1 MAVSRTRVNPESPS
15 TSGTTGRRYAGVD
28 PEERQ
33 RQRKARLIE
42 AALAVFGEKGFHPS
56 TVRDV
61 CKEAK
66 LTSRYFYE
74 SFDSMEALF
83 RSVYGAISRQL
94 MQATI
99 VALAQCPP
107 DPEKLS
113 EAAIRAFLEFIQED
127 PRRARVGLIDAL
139 NVGEGMNSL
148 ANKASQDYAQL
159 VSTFVHQFFPN
170 MAELGLDPIII
181 ADGLVGSSN
190 RIATQWVAEKC
201 KTPLDEVLH
210 NCVSIFKA
218 CIEMAR
224 RGSNTTPP

>member
-1 MAVSRTRVNPESPS
+1 MAVSRTRVNPEAPS
-15 TSGTTGRRYAGVD
+15 NSGTTGRRYEGVD
-28 PEERQ
+28 PVERQ
-33 RQRKARLIE
+33 RQSKARLID
-42 AALAVFGEKGFHPS
+42 AALAVFGEKGFHQS

-159 VSTFVHQFFPN
+159 VGAFVLQFFPN
-170 MAELGLDPIII
+170 LAELGLNPTIV

-210 NCVSIFKA
+210 NSVAIFKA
-218 CIEMAR
+218 CIELAR
-224 RGSNTTPP
+224 RGHIAPP

>member
-1 MAVSRTRVNPESPS
+1 MAVSRTRVNPEPPS
-15 TSGTTGRRYAGVD
+15 TSGAAGRRYGGVD

-42 AALAVFGEKGFHPS
+42 AALAVFGEKGFHPA

-159 VSTFVHQFFPN
+159 VGAFVSQFFPN
-170 MAELGLDPIII
+170 LAELGLNPTII

-224 RGSNTTPP
+224 RGAITPP

>member
-1 MAVSRTRVNPESPS
+1 MAVSRTRVNPEIPS

-33 RQRKARLIE
+33 RQRKARLVE
-42 AALAVFGEKGFHPS
+42 AALAVFGEKGFHPA

-83 RSVYGAISRQL
+83 RSVYGSISREL
-94 MQATI
+94 MQVTI

-159 VSTFVHQFFPN
+159 VGAFVSQFFPN
-170 MAELGLDPIII
+170 LAELGLNPTII

-210 NCVSIFKA
+210 NCVSIFRA
-218 CIEMAR
+218 CIEMAQ
-224 RGSNTTPP
+224 RGSTPPP